1 MKRLHGKAFR
11 LICKIPEGGEG
22 LGQVEIILRTRES
35 SGETKEQIL
44 AVLRP
49 EQVQQ
54 ILREK
59 EQEFSRLCI
68 DPMGHKVSYEGKK
81 LPLSE
86 LEYQLLFYLSGQPGR
101 IFTKEQLFKAIW
113 KEEPVDTDNAVCCT
127 ISSIRRKLRM
137 FTKKEYIQ
145 TVWGAGYKFVDIP
158 GE

>member
-1 MKRLHGKAFR
+1 
-11 LICKIPEGGEG
+11 
-22 LGQVEIILRTRES
+22 
-35 SGETKEQIL
+35 
-44 AVLRP
+44 
-49 EQVQQ
+49 
-54 ILREK
+54 
-59 EQEFSRLCI
+59 
-68 DPMGHKVSYEGKK
+68 MGHKVSYEGKK

>member
-1 MKRLHGKAFR
+1 M
-11 LICKIPEGGEG
+11 
-22 LGQVEIILRTRES
+22 GQVEIILRTRES

-145 TVWGAGYKFVDIP
+145 TVWGAGYKFVDIRQNLASDMILAIVIGNP
-158 GE
+158 AQNKK

>member
-1 MKRLHGKAFR
+1 M
-11 LICKIPEGGEG
+11 E
-22 LGQVEIILRTRES
+22 QVEIILRTRES
-35 SGETKEQIL
+35 SGKTKEQIL
-44 AVLRP
+44 AVFRP

-68 DPMGHKVSYEGKK
+68 DPTGHKVSYEGKK

-113 KEEPVDTDNAVCCT
+113 KEEPLDTDNAVCCT

-145 TVWGAGYKFVDIP
+145 TVWGSGYKFVDIP

>member
-1 MKRLHGKAFR
+1 M
-11 LICKIPEGGEG
+11 
-22 LGQVEIILRTRES
+22 GQVEIILRTRES